1 MKHVPKLSVKLANEC
16 TRQHYR
22 IIKLVSIVKVQ
33 SSRPSS
39 TNMSLMADLKSK
51 SILLLSFS
59 NGTKKW
65 LKWRL
70 WISNV
75 VASFHI
81 IIRCIHSL
89 YGEVLEI
96 NTIVAVDCMYSRF
109 HCGKE
114 CQDLFLIYIY
124 IYIYFFFSRL
134 NIINSIAICTFHIHK
149 IKF

>member
-1 MKHVPKLSVKLANEC
+1 MKHVPKLSVKLANES
-16 TRQHYR
+16 TRQHYP
-22 IIKLVSIVKVQ
+22 IIKLVVGSISMVKVQ

-51 SILLLSFS
+51 SIFLISYS

-70 WISNV
+70 QISNV
-75 VASFHI
+75 VASFLI

-89 YGEVLEI
+89 YGEILKI

-109 HCGKE
+109 HGGKE
-114 CQDLFLIYIY
+114 CQDLFLIYIFIFQIKYYKFNSNLY
-124 IYIYFFFSRL
+124 IPYS
-134 NIINSIAICTFHIHK
+134 
-149 IKF
+149 